1 VFLNNFQIDERGC
14 FGDCK
19 GAMHCK
25 GFNLIKMIKKLSKI
39 LTLSAALSSNIVFA
53 ERVQFTQFFNTLE
66 SLKSN
71 FTQTVYSA
79 GDIFISENSGKFTF
93 QRPQQLRWHTTTPN
107 EQILILNNN
116 ELWLVDTEL
125 EQAVLQKTKD
135 FSETPLYWLINK
147 PDALKDTPK
156 YAYSEGGIDWYSV
169 NESTQPVK
177 FGFVG
182 NKLTTISLENELDQV
197 IYIVFN
203 DMQVNA
209 KINPKAFELDISPEF
224 DIIR

>member
-1 VFLNNFQIDERGC
+1 
-14 FGDCK
+14 
-19 GAMHCK
+19 
-25 GFNLIKMIKKLSKI
+25 MIKKLSKT
-39 LTLSAALSSNIVFA
+39 LALSAILSGNIVFA
-53 ERVQFTQFFNTLE
+53 ERVQFTQFFNALE

-79 GDIFISENSGKFTF
+79 SDIFISENSGKFTF
-93 QRPQQLRWHTTTPN
+93 QRPQQLRWHTATPN
-107 EQILILNNN
+107 EQILILNKN

-125 EQAVLQKTKD
+125 EQAVLQKTKN

-147 PDALKDTPK
+147 PNTLKDTPK
-156 YAYSEGGIDWYSV
+156 YVYSEGGIDWYGI

-177 FGFVG
+177 FGFIG
-182 NKLTTISLENELDQV
+182 NDLATISLENELDQV
-197 IYIVFN
+197 IYIVFD

-209 KINPKAFELDISPEF
+209 KINPKDFELDIDPEF

>member
-1 VFLNNFQIDERGC
+1 MFLNNFQIDERGC

-203 DMQVNA
+203 DMQVNT